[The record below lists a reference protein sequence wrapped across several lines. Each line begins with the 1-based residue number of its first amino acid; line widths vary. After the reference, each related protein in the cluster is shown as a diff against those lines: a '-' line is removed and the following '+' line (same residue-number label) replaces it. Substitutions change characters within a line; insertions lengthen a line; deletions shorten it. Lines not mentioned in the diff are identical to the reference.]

1 MIKKKKIY
9 GNPSP
14 FLLESIIKHPSPLNF
29 VLYIMFEPGY
39 SKWIIEKEYFE
50 NIYILYIKMINHN
63 KFVMV
68 G

>member
-1 MIKKKKIY
+1 MAQIEDQNDKKKKKIY

-39 SKWIIEKEYFE
+39 SK
-50 NIYILYIKMINHN
+50 
-63 KFVMV
+63 
-68 G
+68 